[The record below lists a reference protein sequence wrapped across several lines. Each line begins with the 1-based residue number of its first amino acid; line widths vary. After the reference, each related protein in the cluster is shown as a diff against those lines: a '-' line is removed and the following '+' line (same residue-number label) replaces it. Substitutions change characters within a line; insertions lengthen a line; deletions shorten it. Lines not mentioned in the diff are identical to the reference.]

1 MDKPVRLPG
10 GRRTGESGPF
20 RNREESEVIEMGH
33 GAQLLLTILCALAVG
48 YLLDK
53 IHLPGGMMVGAVIG
67 SCLLGVLTQQSYM
80 PSPAKTIAQII
91 AGAFIGAGITRD
103 DVREMK
109 TVLRPALILIP
120 CLLVVN
126 IIAGLLIYGTGT
138 MDLMT
143 ALMCCVPGGI
153 SDIPMIA
160 ADLGADPSIVVTMQ
174 FIRLVL
180 GIGVFPLL
188 IRLVAGGG
196 EEKTEAVKKK
206 SPKRFQIPYVALTFA
221 VAAVCGLIG
230 KVSPMPSGT
239 MGFATLGS
247 IVFACAFPG
256 KAQMPRILRKCAQLL
271 SGAYVGACI
280 GAEQIRTLMHLGVPV
295 VILVTAYL
303 IVCFGVGTL
312 LWRTGCFDRTE
323 GLLAA
328 TPAGASDMALI
339 SADLGVSS
347 AKLCV
352 LQVLRLVTVVLV
364 FPSILSFVVH
374 LLA

>member
-1 MDKPVRLPG
+1 MVQLVQAPLLVRL
-10 GRRTGESGPF
+10 
-20 RNREESEVIEMGH
+20 
-33 GAQLLLTILCALAVG
+33 ALTVLCALAAG
-48 YLLDK
+48 MLLDRL
-53 IHLPGGMMVGAVIG
+53 HLPGGMMVGAVVG
-67 SCLLGVLTQQSYM
+67 SCLLGVWTQQSYM
-80 PSPAKTIAQII
+80 PSVAKTLAQIV
-91 AGAFIGAGITRD
+91 AGAFIGAGITRE

-120 CLLVVN
+120 CLLAIN
-126 IIAGLLIYGTGT
+126 IVAGLLIYQTGT
-138 MDLMT
+138 MDMMT

-188 IRLVAGGG
+188 IRAVTGGG
-196 EEKTEAVKKK
+196 GQAEAAVRKKGKKTYRISNV
-206 SPKRFQIPYVALTFA
+206 VLTFA
-221 VAAVCGLIG
+221 VAAVCGVIG
-230 KVSPMPSGT
+230 KLSPMPSGT

-247 IVFACAFPG
+247 IVFACACPG
-256 KAQMPRILRKCAQLL
+256 RAQMPRILRKGAQLL
-271 SGAYVGACI
+271 SGAYVGASI
-280 GAEQIRTLMHLGVPV
+280 GAQQLRTLTQLGVPV

-312 LWRTGCFDRTE
+312 LWKTGCFDRTE

-339 SADLGVSS
+339 SADLGVNS

-352 LQVLRLVTVVLV
+352 LQVLRLITVVLV
-364 FPSILSFVVH
+364 FPSVLSFVVR
-374 LLA
+374 LFA

>member
-1 MDKPVRLPG
+1 MPQGV
-10 GRRTGESGPF
+10 
-20 RNREESEVIEMGH
+20 
-33 GAQLLLTILCALAVG
+33 QLLLTLLCALAVG

-80 PSPAKTIAQII
+80 PSPAKTFAQII

-109 TVLRPALILIP
+109 TVLRPALILLP
-120 CLLVVN
+120 CLLLVN
-126 IIAGLLIYGTGT
+126 IIGGLLIYRTGT

-160 ADLGADPSIVVTMQ
+160 ADMGADPSIVVTMQ

-188 IRLVAGGG
+188 IRLVAGEGT
-196 EEKTEAVKKK
+196 EKAEAIKKK
-206 SPKRFQIPYVALTFA
+206 SKKDFKIQYVVLTFA

-230 KVSPMPSGT
+230 KVSPLPSGT

-312 LWRTGCFDRTE
+312 LWKTGCFDHTE

-339 SADLGVSS
+339 SADLGVNS

>member
-1 MDKPVRLPG
+1 
-10 GRRTGESGPF
+10 
-20 RNREESEVIEMGH
+20 
-33 GAQLLLTILCALAVG
+33 
-48 YLLDK
+48 
-53 IHLPGGMMVGAVIG
+53 
-67 SCLLGVLTQQSYM
+67 
-80 PSPAKTIAQII
+80 
-91 AGAFIGAGITRD
+91 
-103 DVREMK
+103 MK

-126 IIAGLLIYGTGT
+126 IIAGLLIYATGT

-160 ADLGADPSIVVTMQ
+160 ADMGADPSIVVTMQ

-196 EEKTEAVKKK
+196 GEKTEAVKKK
-206 SPKRFQIPYVALTFA
+206 SKKSFQIPYVALTFA

-230 KVSPMPSGT
+230 KISPMPSGT

-256 KAQMPRILRKCAQLL
+256 KAQMPRFLRKCAQLL

-295 VILVTAYL
+295 VILVTAYM

-312 LWRTGCFDRTE
+312 LWKTGCFDHTE

-339 SADLGVSS
+339 SADLGVNS

>member
-1 MDKPVRLPG
+1 
-10 GRRTGESGPF
+10 
-20 RNREESEVIEMGH
+20 
-33 GAQLLLTILCALAVG
+33 
-48 YLLDK
+48 
-53 IHLPGGMMVGAVIG
+53 
-67 SCLLGVLTQQSYM
+67 
-80 PSPAKTIAQII
+80 
-91 AGAFIGAGITRD
+91 
-103 DVREMK
+103 
-109 TVLRPALILIP
+109 
-120 CLLVVN
+120 
-126 IIAGLLIYGTGT
+126 
-138 MDLMT
+138 
-143 ALMCCVPGGI
+143 
-153 SDIPMIA
+153 
-160 ADLGADPSIVVTMQ
+160 
-174 FIRLVL
+174 
-180 GIGVFPLL
+180 
-188 IRLVAGGG
+188 
-196 EEKTEAVKKK
+196 
-206 SPKRFQIPYVALTFA
+206 
-221 VAAVCGLIG
+221 
-230 KVSPMPSGT
+230 MPSGT

-256 KAQMPRILRKCAQLL
+256 KAQMPRFLRKCAQLL

>member
-1 MDKPVRLPG
+1 MPQGV
-10 GRRTGESGPF
+10 
-20 RNREESEVIEMGH
+20 
-33 GAQLLLTILCALAVG
+33 QLLLTILCALAVG

-126 IIAGLLIYGTGT
+126 IIAGLLIYSTGT

-160 ADLGADPSIVVTMQ
+160 ADMGADPSIVVTMQ

-196 EEKTEAVKKK
+196 GEKTEAVKKK
-206 SPKRFQIPYVALTFA
+206 SKKSFQIPYVALTFA

-230 KVSPMPSGT
+230 KISPMPSGT

-256 KAQMPRILRKCAQLL
+256 KAQMPRFLRKCAQLL

-295 VILVTAYL
+295 VILVTAYM

-312 LWRTGCFDRTE
+312 LWKTGCFDHTE

-339 SADLGVSS
+339 SADLGVNS